1 VHAPD
6 SHHAQDVTTV
16 RVAVADDHELFRRG
30 LRELLEKH
38 GFDVVGE
45 ASDGAEAIALAGQ
58 EIPDVVLMDI
68 SMPGTNGVEATRRIR
83 IDTPHTRVVMLTV
96 STDEEDVNEAILAG
110 ASGYLLKDASIEAI
124 ISAVAA
130 ASRGEALLSPTI
142 AGRLLQRIRADEL
155 FSEVPPEAHLRL
167 TDREREVLQLI
178 AVGRDNSQIAE
189 ELFISVQTVKNH
201 VGNILAKLEV
211 ENRIQAAVHAVR
223 RRLV

>member
-30 LRELLEKH
+30 LRELLENH

-83 IDTPHTRVVMLTV
+83 IATPHTRVVMLTV

-155 FSEVPPEAHLRL
+155 FIEVPPEAHLRL